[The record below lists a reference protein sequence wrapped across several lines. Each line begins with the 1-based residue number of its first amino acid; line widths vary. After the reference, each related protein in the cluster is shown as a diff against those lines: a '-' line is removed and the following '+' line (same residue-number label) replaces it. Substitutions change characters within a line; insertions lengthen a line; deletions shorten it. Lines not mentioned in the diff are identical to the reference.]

1 VSGGELPEVTG
12 EGNMLLVIEML
23 LAKKDDLPPQQGRMD
38 GLYFFWCKRA
48 GQIDATDFCSD
59 VYGEWSYVDR
69 TSTCHHIVLHTLYS
83 HPLPSLTCEAVA
95 CL

>member
-1 VSGGELPEVTG
+1 VAG

-23 LAKKDDLPPQQGRMD
+23 LAKEDDLPPQQSRMN

-48 GQIDATDFCSD
+48 GQINAPYFRSD

-69 TSTCHHIVLHTLYS
+69 ASACRPVVLYTLYS
-83 HPLPSLTCEAVA
+83 HPLPSLICEAVA